1 VNGGSGTKCAGVPT
15 HCTTLIVDD
24 DPDMRFLVSTTIE
37 VANDGLEVA
46 AEVGTASA
54 AVGAW
59 REHRPDVVLLDHR
72 MPGRTGLDIATEILA
87 EDPNQHVLLFSAYFD
102 DEIVA
107 EAARIG
113 VRECV
118 SKDYVKAL
126 PAILRKYCS
135 N

>member
-1 VNGGSGTKCAGVPT
+1 VATP
-15 HCTTLIVDD
+15 CTTLIVDD
-24 DPDMRFLVSTTIE
+24 DPDMRFLVSTMIE

-46 AEVGTASA
+46 GEVGSAMA

-72 MPGRTGLDIATEILA
+72 MPGRTGLEIATEILA
-87 EDPNQHVLLFSAYFD
+87 EDPSQHILLFSAYFD
-102 DEIVA
+102 DDVLA

-118 SKDYVKAL
+118 SKDDAKAL
-126 PAILRKYCS
+126 PGILRRYCS
-135 N
+135 PN

>member
-1 VNGGSGTKCAGVPT
+1 
-15 HCTTLIVDD
+15 LIVDD

-37 VANDGLEVA
+37 VANHGLEVA
-46 AEVGTASA
+46 GEVGNARA

-59 REHRPDVVLLDHR
+59 REHQPDVVLLDHR
-72 MPGRTGLDIATEILA
+72 MPGRTGLEIASEILA
-87 EDPNQHVLLFSAYFD
+87 EDPTQHIVLFSAYFD
-102 DEIVA
+102 EDVIA

-118 SKDYVKAL
+118 SKDYVKML
-126 PAILRKYCS
+126 PDILRKYCCP